1 MNLALKNIKL
11 ALLYGFLIWLVPF
24 VFSIIIY
31 PIHEQD
37 RPFFESIMP
46 VVLTSVTVYFS
57 LQYFKK
63 VSSIDTFQEG
73 LVLGLLWMII
83 SIIIDMPFFNYG
95 PMKMP
100 FVNYWKDI
108 GFTYLLVP
116 IITAGFA
123 RLLSD
128 LPKSQV
134 K

>member
-11 ALLYGFLIWLVPF
+11 ALLYGFLIWLIPF
-24 VFSIIIY
+24 VVSVILF

-37 RPFFESIMP
+37 RPFFESIIP
-46 VVLTSVTVYFS
+46 VVLVSVTIYFS
-57 LQYFKK
+57 IQYFKK
-63 VSSIDTFQEG
+63 VLSIDTIKEG
-73 LVLGLLWMII
+73 FILGVLWMLV
-83 SIIIDMPFFNYG
+83 SIVIDFPLFNYG